1 MNTTVTT
8 ANFYFNDQTRSITD
22 CIKNMKTLLQ
32 IPCNLVIYCNN
43 PLYQGIKEI
52 RDEANLSEKTVY
64 NVMDFSSIWS
74 YQFRDKINENRKIYW
89 PTRDPRAGVESHIIT
104 NNKFDFVLSTINT
117 NPFKTTKFAWLDAN
131 IGVNGSK
138 IAKNFTNEKF
148 INLLDQVGPKF
159 HIQILGVV
167 DKKYVQE
174 QFLKE
179 YYSRYQWIVCGCL
192 FTLENNGKN
201 KTILNRMKEIFVET
215 VNHGYGHAEE
225 MHYLKLLD
233 EFYDDIDKG
242 YGDYSDILENF
253 IVPRG
258 NLNYVLYNIIAK
270 YFQFGYYR
278 ECYDACKAFSKNL
291 NDEYFEFF
299 IFYYYSTLMFIGKN
313 EARKILFNFLPKIY
327 SKPYFEQKYL
337 ENQNYCNQIFTLVFN

>member
-179 YYSRYQWIVCGCL
+179 YYSIYI
-192 FTLENNGKN
+192 
-201 KTILNRMKEIFVET
+201 
-215 VNHGYGHAEE
+215 
-225 MHYLKLLD
+225 
-233 EFYDDIDKG
+233 
-242 YGDYSDILENF
+242 
-253 IVPRG
+253 
-258 NLNYVLYNIIAK
+258 
-270 YFQFGYYR
+270 
-278 ECYDACKAFSKNL
+278 
-291 NDEYFEFF
+291 
-299 IFYYYSTLMFIGKN
+299 
-313 EARKILFNFLPKIY
+313 RK
-327 SKPYFEQKYL
+327 
-337 ENQNYCNQIFTLVFN
+337 